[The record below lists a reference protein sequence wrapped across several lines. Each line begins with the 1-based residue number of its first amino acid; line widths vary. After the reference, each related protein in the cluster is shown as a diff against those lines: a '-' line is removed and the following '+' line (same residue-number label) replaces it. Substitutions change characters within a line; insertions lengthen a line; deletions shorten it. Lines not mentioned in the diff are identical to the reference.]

1 VVAAPGWLARIPRA
15 EIARLCEQSMDRLF
29 VAAPGARLRQA
40 DQRKAVEVAAL
51 LIEIEAAVNR
61 CGARAPLTLV
71 DAAAGK
77 TYVGLLAAELV
88 LAGRAPAASAVI
100 AIEREPARAAVAAAA
115 ARSLNLP
122 VAIDVRVGDV
132 GDRAMWPE
140 RPDVVTALHA
150 CGAAAD
156 VILDRAIASSARHL
170 LLVPCCTGES
180 VAAMAAA
187 HAAADRAGIP
197 RHAPVQRRFLQAF
210 VDAERTLRLEA
221 AGYETEVVEFCAPT
235 ITPHNLL
242 WRSRRVGEPQ
252 RQAEAKQRRARLL
265 GAEAD

>member
-1 VVAAPGWLARIPRA
+1 VVAAPGWLARTARA
-15 EIARLCEQSMDRLF
+15 EITRLVEQSMDRLF
-29 VAAPGARLRQA
+29 VAAAGARLRVA
-40 DQRKAVEVAAL
+40 DQRKAAEVAAL

-61 CGARAPLTLV
+61 CGARASLTLV
-71 DAAAGK
+71 DAAAGMS
-77 TYVGLLAAELV
+77 YGGLLAAELV
-88 LAGRAPAASAVI
+88 LAGRAPAPSAVI
-100 AIEREPARAAVAAAA
+100 AIEREAARAAVAAAA
-115 ARSLNLP
+115 ARGLDVP

-132 GDRAMWPE
+132 GDPGLWPE
-140 RPDVVTALHA
+140 KPDVVAALHA

-156 VILDRAIASSARHL
+156 VILDRAIESGARHL

-187 HAAADRAGIP
+187 HAAADRSGIP

-235 ITPHNLL
+235 LTPHNLL
-242 WRSRRVGEPQ
+242 WRARRVGEPH
-252 RQAEAKQRRARLL
+252 RQAQARQRHGRLL
-265 GAEAD
+265 GALDG

>member
-1 VVAAPGWLARIPRA
+1 MARQPGVLARLPIR
-15 EIARLCEQSMDRLF
+15 EVERQVERSMDRLF
-29 VAAPGARLRQA
+29 VAAPGARLRQS

-51 LIEIEAAVNR
+51 LIEIEAAVAR
-61 CGARAPLTLV
+61 CGSRAPLTLV

-88 LAGRAPAASAVI
+88 LGERETAANAIV

-115 ARSLNLP
+115 ARTLGGA
-122 VAIDVRVGDV
+122 VTIDIRVGDV
-132 GDRAMWPE
+132 ADPLLWPE
-140 RPDVVTALHA
+140 RPDVVVALHA

-156 VILDRAIASSARHL
+156 VIIDRACARQARHL

-187 HAAADRAGIP
+187 HAAADRSGIP

-235 ITPHNLL
+235 VTPHNLL
-242 WRSRRVGEPQ
+242 WRSRRVGEPERQ
-252 RQAEAKQRRARLL
+252 RQARERHARLL
-265 GAEAD
+265 G